1 MAEHGYDDLARDLA
15 ALGRAVDVPAPG
27 PGLATAVLERLS
39 DAPAARVAPAW
50 PRRRL
55 VALAVGAV
63 LLALLATPPVRAA
76 VADWFGFGGVRVE
89 RGDTPTPTADPTPP
103 TVAPGASLQEAA
115 AMVAFTV
122 SVPEGLG
129 GPDGVEVSPDLRM
142 VSMSWTTD
150 EEGALR
156 LDQFDAT
163 LDFSVLKTAPDVFY
177 AAVNGTDALWFK
189 EPHEVALLE
198 PDGTAVT
205 HSARLAGHTLIWQ
218 EGEVTVRLEGDIEL
232 SRAVQIAESAVP
244 VDDRNRGGPRRCS
257 TSEPVLLEVAVP
269 AIRAVAVVL
278 TGGVL
283 ACSRHPVPHRRR
295 PDQCA
300 AVGPRRGP
308 GPPRSTTPTTRTSSS
323 PTWWP
328 SVAPDTVDGSGGSH
342 ESGATVTV
350 TWMIHDVEPWWVDRI
365 YLGGDGGPWIATQEK
380 VGDDTGPS
388 GTPGHLAPA
397 DRPARS

>member
-39 DAPAARVAPAW
+39 DAPAGAGERPAW

-89 RGDTPTPTADPTPP
+89 RGDAPAPTADPTPP
-103 TVAPGASLQEAA
+103 AVAPGASLPEAA

-122 SVPEGLG
+122 SVPEELG
-129 GPDGVEVSPDLRM
+129 DPDGVEVSPDRRM

-150 EEGALR
+150 EEGVLR
-156 LDQFDAT
+156 LDQFDAR

-177 AAVNGTDALWFK
+177 AAVNGIDALWFE

-198 PDGTAVT
+198 PDGTQVT

-218 EGEVTVRLEGDIEL
+218 EGGVTLRLEGDVEL
-232 SRAVQIAESAVP
+232 GRAVEIAESAVP
-244 VDDRNRGGPRRCS
+244 VG
-257 TSEPVLLEVAVP
+257 
-269 AIRAVAVVL
+269 
-278 TGGVL
+278 
-283 ACSRHPVPHRRR
+283 
-295 PDQCA
+295 
-300 AVGPRRGP
+300 
-308 GPPRSTTPTTRTSSS
+308 
-323 PTWWP
+323 
-328 SVAPDTVDGSGGSH
+328 
-342 ESGATVTV
+342 
-350 TWMIHDVEPWWVDRI
+350 
-365 YLGGDGGPWIATQEK
+365 
-380 VGDDTGPS
+380 
-388 GTPGHLAPA
+388 
-397 DRPARS
+397 